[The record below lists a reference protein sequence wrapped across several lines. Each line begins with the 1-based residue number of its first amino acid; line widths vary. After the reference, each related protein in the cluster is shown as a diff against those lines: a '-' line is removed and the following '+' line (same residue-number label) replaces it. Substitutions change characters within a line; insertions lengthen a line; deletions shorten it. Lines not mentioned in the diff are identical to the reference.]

1 MNIYDQDDYD
11 ENENDELER
20 CALCDQLEADSTNL
34 TSQSTLQT
42 NATPTCGHQFCNNC
56 LKREFSRH
64 SEFKCPKCSSK
75 VKKNNLTYRS
85 LDAVLCENDANWRR
99 RILRIY
105 NKTQSDFQGDLQSYN
120 DYLEEVEDMI
130 YSIVNDEPNAEEYK
144 SKLKAEEEHHKAEIT
159 QRQARKA
166 EEDRMIQD
174 QIQKEIQDATRRKRE
189 IQLVERDVAQ
199 LKRLMKKENQE
210 VLLGQR
216 EEISAE
222 LLQAQMQGYATAVK
236 LSRQGKTQAIQQP
249 PRVREPEPGGLLRHE
264 PKVTDRTFHDRRR
277 AAGGGIRSDNN
288 DRETNQQRQWN
299 ETVSTLFERVV
310 L

>member
-1 MNIYDQDDYD
+1 MSYDRDQDD
-11 ENENDELER
+11 NEEEEEEELDR
-20 CALCDQLEADSTNL
+20 CALCDQLEVDSTNL
-34 TSQSTLQT
+34 TSQSTFQT
-42 NATPTCGHQFCNNC
+42 NATPTCGHQFCEKC

-64 SEFKCPKCSSK
+64 SDFKCPKCSTT
-75 VKKNNLTYRS
+75 VKKSNLTYRS

-105 NKTQSDFQGDLQSYN
+105 NKTRSDFVDLKSYN

-144 SKLKAEEEHHKAEIT
+144 SKLKLEEEKNKAEIT

-174 QIQKEIQDATRRKRE
+174 QIEKERQEAVRRKRE
-189 IQLVERDVAQ
+189 IEMEERDVAQ
-199 LKRLMKKENQE
+199 LKRKIKKENQE

-236 LSRQGKTQAIQQP
+236 LSRQGKAQAMQQP
-249 PRVREPEPGGLLRHE
+249 PRVREPEGGLLKHE
-264 PKVTDRTFHDRRR
+264 PRVVDRTFQDRRR

-299 ETVSTLFERVV
+299 ETVATLFERVT